1 MATSTRDRLAAAAAS
16 LLDEGGPDAVTL
28 REVGRLAGVS
38 HNAPYKHFAD
48 KTALLAE
55 IATRQLQSLTRQ
67 LERAVRRAPSDV
79 AAMQAV
85 AVVYVRWAS
94 RHPERFK
101 LTFSRLG
108 SDDPDLATAATSA
121 RLAFFRPFANAAHQ
135 GALAIDPERASL
147 LAWTIA
153 HGAVDLDLNGHLR
166 KDGARTTP
174 QQLVTD
180 LVALL
185 TAARSSPLVAE

>member
-1 MATSTRDRLAAAAAS
+1 MATSTRDRLATAAAS
-16 LLDEGGPDAVTL
+16 LLDEGGPEAVTF

-55 IATRQLQSLTRQ
+55 IATRQLQTLTRQ
-67 LERAVRRAPSDV
+67 LERASRSARSDV
-79 AAMQAV
+79 EGMEAV

-108 SDDPDLATAATSA
+108 IDDPDLAAAATSA
-121 RLAFFRPFANAAHQ
+121 RMAFFRPFAHAERH
-135 GALAIDPERASL
+135 GTLPIDAERASL

-166 KDGARTTP
+166 KDGSRTTP
-174 QQLVTD
+174 RQLVAD

-185 TAARSSPLVAE
+185 TAEPSTP

>member
-1 MATSTRDRLAAAAAS
+1 MTPSTRDRLAAAAAS

-55 IATRQLQSLTRQ
+55 IATRQLRSLTAQ
-67 LERAVRRAPSDV
+67 LERATDKARSDV
-79 AAMQAV
+79 EAMDAV
-85 AVVYVRWAS
+85 ALVYVRWAS

-101 LTFSRLG
+101 LTFSRLD
-108 SDDPDLATAATSA
+108 SDDPELAAAATAA
-121 RLAFFRPFANAAHQ
+121 RVAFLRPFVQAERT
-135 GALAIDPERASL
+135 GALRVDAERAAL

-166 KDGARTTP
+166 KGHSRTKPET
-174 QQLVTD
+174 
-180 LVALL
+180 
-185 TAARSSPLVAE
+185 LVAELVVRLTA

>member
-1 MATSTRDRLAAAAAS
+1 MSTSTRDRLAAAAAS
-16 LLDEGGPDAVTL
+16 LLDGGGPDAVTL

-55 IATRQLQSLTRQ
+55 IATRQLQSLARQ
-67 LERAVRRAPSDV
+67 LDRASHRARSDM

-101 LTFSRLG
+101 LTFSGLP
-108 SDDPDLATAATSA
+108 SDDPDLAAAATSA
-121 RLAFFRPFANAAHQ
+121 RLAFFRPFAHAARH
-135 GALAIDPERASL
+135 GTLAIEAERAAL

-153 HGAVDLDLNGHLR
+153 HGAVDLDLSGHLR
-166 KDGARTTP
+166 KDGTRTTP
-174 QQLVTD
+174 QRLVTD
-180 LVALL
+180 LVALM
-185 TAARSSPLVAE
+185 TAAPSTPQGVE

>member
-16 LLDEGGPDAVTL
+16 LLDRGGPDAVTF

-55 IATRQLQSLTRQ
+55 IATRQLQTLTSQ
-67 LERAVRRAPSDV
+67 LERASSRARSDV
-79 AAMQAV
+79 EAMQAV
-85 AVVYVRWAS
+85 ALVYVRWAS

-108 SDDPDLATAATSA
+108 IDDPELAAAATSA
-121 RLAFFRPFANAAHQ
+121 RVAFLRPFANAERQ
-135 GALAIDPERASL
+135 GTLHIDAERASL

-166 KDGARTTP
+166 KDRSRTTP
-174 QQLVTD
+174 RQLVAD
-180 LVALL
+180 LVGLL
-185 TAARSSPLVAE
+185 AAVSSTP